1 MTALT
6 IGHATAMAA
15 SRHERKRE
23 SPNVPPTNHTIHGPR
38 KSHRKSHSH
47 DLNFRHRDFSWDCCV
62 RLSDDLPVSSA
73 MRFLPNIPF
82 RMIPWYPAIGP
93 ESENARGRKPRQAVR
108 NMAVHSPE
116 PAQPTGTLR
125 TANPSICRH
134 ASVTC
139 PDRRR
144 AWLRNDASQC
154 PFRSATPLLVL
165 QFQQFVG
172 ECRRGYAGTYPS
184 KAADYGQ

>member
-1 MTALT
+1 MAL
-6 IGHATAMAA
+6 

-47 DLNFRHRDFSWDCCV
+47 DLNFCHRDFSRDGCV
-62 RLSDDLPVSSA
+62 MPSDGFPDSSA
-73 MRFLPNIPF
+73 MLPPLEPSL

-93 ESENARGRKPRQAVR
+93 ESENARGRKPRQPVR
-108 NMAVHSPE
+108 NMAAHSPE

-125 TANPSICRH
+125 TTNPSICRH
-134 ASVTC
+134 ASVTR
-139 PDRRR
+139 PGRRR

>member
-1 MTALT
+1 
-6 IGHATAMAA
+6 MAA
-15 SRHERKRE
+15 SRHERKRK
-23 SPNVPPTNHTIHGPR
+23 SPHVPPTNHTIHGPR
-38 KSHRKSHSH
+38 KSHSH
-47 DLNFRHRDFSWDCCV
+47 DLNFCHRDFSRDGCV
-62 RLSDDLPVSSA
+62 MPSDGSPGSSVMLPPLEPS
-73 MRFLPNIPF
+73 L

-93 ESENARGRKPRQAVR
+93 ESENARGRKPRQPVR
-108 NMAVHSPE
+108 NTAAHSPE

-125 TANPSICRH
+125 TTNPSICRH

-139 PDRRR
+139 PGRRR
-144 AWLRNDASQC
+144 AWLWNDASRC
-154 PFRSATPLLVL
+154 LFRGATPLLVL

>member
-1 MTALT
+1 
-6 IGHATAMAA
+6 MAA

-23 SPNVPPTNHTIHGPR
+23 SPTVPPTNHTIHGPR
-38 KSHRKSHSH
+38 KSHSHN
-47 DLNFRHRDFSWDCCV
+47 LNFCHRDFSWNCCA

-73 MRFLPNIPF
+73 MLPPLEPSL
-82 RMIPWYPAIGP
+82 RMIPWYPAPGP
-93 ESENARGRKPRQAVR
+93 ESENARGRKPRQPVR
-108 NMAVHSPE
+108 NMAVHSQE
-116 PAQPTGTLR
+116 PAQPTGTPR
-125 TANPSICRH
+125 TTNPSICRH

-139 PDRRR
+139 PGRRR
-144 AWLRNDASQC
+144 AWLRNDAPRC
-154 PFRSATPLLVL
+154 PFRGATPLLVL